1 MIPTVKLN
9 DHDISN
15 HPLTTEEPSK
25 GNPELLKEIKDMNMV
40 DPEDKSVPTAVIV
53 EKDDPNKLSNNGQE
67 EDIIVDDVKPT
78 TKNPISL
85 PDHAEPTTVTTTT
98 TATGALD
105 ITSPIDNEYSESDS
119 DDELRRITESNRF
132 IPINNTDTIEKKP
145 RERAKSLRSQSVS
158 TRKQLLVF
166 ANNPQLTKTS
176 DRIIVHN
183 YYGAGPEGQL
193 VDDLKPKR
201 KTRQYLV
208 ACDFSDESFHAIE
221 WTMGTM
227 MRDGD
232 KLHVVT
238 AVNREDNPEIVKEAG
253 LSLSKE
259 LTKASETVTE
269 ESKKM
274 LGQMLLFDVELV
286 TYAVCGKVKDVLTR
300 LVTKTHAL
308 IVLNA
313 NR

>member
-40 DPEDKSVPTAVIV
+40 DPEDKSVPAAVIV

-119 DDELRRITESNRF
+119 DDELRRITEANRF
-132 IPINNTDTIEKKP
+132 IPISNTDTIEKKP
-145 RERAKSLRSQSVS
+145 RDRAKSLRSQSVS

-166 ANNPQLTKTS
+166 ADNPQVTKTS
-176 DRIIVHN
+176 DRIIVRN

-201 KTRQYLV
+201 KARQYLV

-259 LTKASETVTE
+259 VS
-269 ESKKM
+269 
-274 LGQMLLFDVELV
+274 F
-286 TYAVCGKVKDVLTR
+286 
-300 LVTKTHAL
+300 
-308 IVLNA
+308 
-313 NR
+313 